1 MYSDVCAS
9 TSCAKYTESTVWCK
23 RKSYVFRIFSVLF
36 WCRFFICHFFCVVV
50 VVVVITG
57 GDGSEAGGYG
67 SLYSSVCEKR
77 LLEMISVL

>member
-1 MYSDVCAS
+1 MYFVYFLCYFGVDS
-9 TSCAKYTESTVWCK
+9 
-23 RKSYVFRIFSVLF
+23 LF
-36 WCRFFICHFFCVVV
+36 AIFFCVVV